1 MNNCTDKKTEDKPSV
16 IKEFLRYVLVGGIA
30 FVVDFGVFWVFRDLI
45 FGGKDSTAIII
56 VSTTAGFIAGI
67 IVNYLLSMKIVFT
80 TDKQQQQGRNL
91 GALITFA
98 VVGWVWLSGSDWVSK
113 LTYFKKRSGES
124 KLLATNFGVKI
135 DELFFNQG
143 KLVVRC
149 FVSGVVL
156 VWNYVGRKI
165 FVFKD

>member
-1 MNNCTDKKTEDKPSV
+1 MNNQTSRKNEDKPSV

-56 VSTTAGFIAGI
+56 VSTTAGFVAGI

-80 TDKQQQQGRNL
+80 TDKQQQQGRNI

-98 VVGWVWLSGSDWVSK
+98 VVGLVGLGLTNLLQWL
-113 LTYFKKRSGES
+113 GES
-124 KLLATNFGVKI
+124 KLLATGFGVKI

-143 KLVVRC
+143 KLIVRC

>member
-1 MNNCTDKKTEDKPSV
+1 MNGQTDKTRGDKPSV
-16 IKEFLRYVLVGGIA
+16 IKEFLRYVIVGGIA
-30 FVVDFGVFWVFRDLI
+30 FAVDFGVFWLFRDLV

-56 VSTTAGFIAGI
+56 VSTTAGFVAGI

-80 TDKQQQQGRNL
+80 TEKQQKQGRNVSAVL
-91 GALITFA
+91 TFA
-98 VVGWVWLSGSDWVSK
+98 AVGLVGLGLTNLLQWLGEAEFLTTGVGMK
-113 LTYFKKRSGES
+113 L
-124 KLLATNFGVKI
+124 

-143 KLVVRC
+143 KLLVRC

>member
-1 MNNCTDKKTEDKPSV
+1 MNNQTSRKNEDKPSV

-56 VSTTAGFIAGI
+56 VSTTAGFVAGI

-80 TDKQQQQGRNL
+80 TDKQQQQGRNI

-98 VVGWVWLSGSDWVSK
+98 AVGLVGLGLTNLLQWL
-113 LTYFKKRSGES
+113 GES
-124 KLLATNFGVKI
+124 KLLTTGLGVKI

-143 KLVVRC
+143 KLIVRC

>member
-1 MNNCTDKKTEDKPSV
+1 MNGNSEKTKGDKPSV
-16 IKEFLRYVLVGGIA
+16 IKEFLRYVIVGGIA
-30 FVVDFGVFWVFRDLI
+30 FAVDFGVFWIFRDLI

-56 VSTTAGFIAGI
+56 VSTTAGFVAGI

-80 TDKQQQQGRNL
+80 TEKQQQQGRNVAAVL
-91 GALITFA
+91 TFA
-98 VVGWVWLSGSDWVSK
+98 AVGLVGLGLTNLLQWLGEAEFLTTGVGMK
-113 LTYFKKRSGES
+113 L
-124 KLLATNFGVKI
+124 

-143 KLVVRC
+143 KLLVRC

>member
-1 MNNCTDKKTEDKPSV
+1 MGLGLTN
-16 IKEFLRYVLVGGIA
+16 
-30 FVVDFGVFWVFRDLI
+30 
-45 FGGKDSTAIII
+45 
-56 VSTTAGFIAGI
+56 
-67 IVNYLLSMKIVFT
+67 LL
-80 TDKQQQQGRNL
+80 Q
-91 GALITFA
+91 
-98 VVGWVWLSGSDWVSK
+98 WL
-113 LTYFKKRSGES
+113 GES
-124 KLLATNFGVKI
+124 KLLATDFGVKI

>member
-1 MNNCTDKKTEDKPSV
+1 MNNCTDKNTEDKPSV

-56 VSTTAGFIAGI
+56 VSTTSGFVAGI

-80 TDKQQQQGRNL
+80 TAKQQQQGRNI

-98 VVGWVWLSGSDWVSK
+98 VVGLVGLGLTNLLQWL
-113 LTYFKKRSGES
+113 GES
-124 KLLATNFGVKI
+124 KLLATGFGVKI